1 MLILANI
8 IGWLTLLDIPI
19 IYTYF
24 YAAYVFMNILIT
36 ALGLTATKLKLR
48 NQVFYLCKLDVLCFK
63 KSQVW
68 HRAVDGTEDAAV
80 GVCSV

>member
-1 MLILANI
+1 
-8 IGWLTLLDIPI
+8 
-19 IYTYF
+19 
-24 YAAYVFMNILIT
+24 MNILIT